1 MKETL
6 ASLEMEREFDKCE
19 ITVKDQHRRKNLQS
33 VYTHKLCMFRWRF
46 AVFFMKVHCAA
57 KYFPFGRNEIVDS
70 VVLTVDCILRQG
82 INKSEYEDVYYSS
95 VR

>member
-1 MKETL
+1 
-6 ASLEMEREFDKCE
+6 
-19 ITVKDQHRRKNLQS
+19 
-33 VYTHKLCMFRWRF
+33 
-46 AVFFMKVHCAA
+46 MKVHCAA